1 LSADTQRIAATNLR
15 IAAES
20 LELRT
25 AFQRSGIGLLF
36 LKGLTVA
43 ALAYSRPMLKMG
55 WDIDLL
61 VAESD
66 VGRAAAELA
75 ARGYR
80 RTLPAAKTDLSRWHA
95 SRKESVWARPDEQ
108 LHVELHSRLADN
120 RRLIPGIGISSPTRE
135 VEIARDIALPTLAP
149 DELFAYLAVHGA
161 SSAWFRLKWIS
172 DFAALVHGLE
182 GPEIERLY
190 DRSQGLGAGR
200 AAGQAL
206 LLADLLFGTLE
217 EAPNLRTLLA
227 HDGSTKHSTRRA
239 RCWKSVPGPAKKL
252 FAPRMCWRSSNAR
265 AHGSRR

>member
-1 LSADTQRIAATNLR
+1 
-15 IAAES
+15 
-20 LELRT
+20 
-25 AFQRSGIGLLF
+25 
-36 LKGLTVA
+36 
-43 ALAYSRPMLKMG
+43 MLKMG

-66 VGRAAAELA
+66 VGRAAADLA

-190 DRSQGLGAGR
+190 NRSQGLGAGR

-227 HDGSTKHSTRRA
+227 HDGSTRRLADAALKLLTRKA
-239 RCWKSVPGPAKKL
+239 REPTEAFLGTWPIHWTQLLLLPGAEFKL
-252 FAPRMCWRSSNAR
+252 SEVRRQL
-265 AHGSRR
+265 GSALKRG